1 MSPKRSL
8 QGLNLLLVED
18 DKDLAGF
25 VRRGVEDEGCVVTV
39 VHDGGSGLRQAEL
52 HSFHLILMDVMMPVL
67 NGFEVT
73 KRLRLLKIRTP
84 ILLLTA
90 RDAPEDIVK
99 GLDAGADDYLPKP
112 FEFEVLLA
120 RIRARVRSV
129 GYDKSAPLRYADLLL
144 DTEKHEAYRGNRRL
158 DLTLTE
164 FGILECLMRSAGRV
178 LKRDR
183 IIETV
188 WGDRE
193 VSENN
198 LDVFIRYLRTK
209 LDEPGSARLLHTE
222 RGVGYCLR
230 DDLN

>member
-1 MSPKRSL
+1 MPKPSL
-8 QGLNLLLVED
+8 QGLKILLVED
-18 DKDLAGF
+18 DRDLAGF
-25 VRRGVEDEGCVVTV
+25 VKRGVEDEGCVVTV
-39 VHDGGSGLRQAEL
+39 VHNGGSGLRQAEL

-73 KRLRLLKIRTP
+73 KRLRLQKVRTP

-129 GYDKSAPLRYADLLL
+129 VSDKSTPLRYADLLL
-144 DTEKHEAYRGNRRL
+144 DTEKYEAYRGTRRL

-183 IIETV
+183 IIEVV

-222 RGVGYCLR
+222 RGVGYYLR

>member
-1 MSPKRSL
+1 VTPKQSL
-8 QGLNLLLVED
+8 QGLKILLVED

-99 GLDAGADDYLPKP
+99 GLDAGADDYLSKP
-112 FEFEVLLA
+112 FQFEVLLA
-120 RIRARVRSV
+120 RIRARLRSV
-129 GYDKSAPLRYADLLL
+129 VSDKSAPLRYADLLL

-193 VSENN
+193 VSGNN